1 MIRLMHA
8 ADLHLDSPWAGLNPA
23 QAALMRAAQ
32 RDLCQRL
39 GEQILRLRCD
49 VVLLS
54 GDLFDGQTVYRQS
67 LDVLKRA
74 LANCKARV
82 FIAPGNHDPYTPDS
96 PYAKEHWPENVHI
109 FTSPEIT
116 CVELPELGC
125 RVYGA
130 AFTGPIQGNVL
141 RGFAA
146 RQDDLVNL
154 MVLHADPGEGESEYG
169 PVSKQ
174 DIGGSGLDYLALGH
188 IHKRFAR
195 KIGSTFVGMPGCPM
209 GRGFD
214 ETGEKGAYFVTAQK
228 GDCQIRFLPLG
239 APRYEALEVPAGDD
253 PLSALVSA
261 LPEQAKQDHYRVR
274 LTGPLATAPD
284 LPALEQAL
292 ADRFASL
299 TILDETQR
307 VLPLWEDLEENS
319 LRGAFLRLLKQEHD
333 GAGEDPD
340 RQSVLELAGK
350 LTLELMDGREVN
362 L

>member
-1 MIRLMHA
+1 MIRLIHA
-8 ADLHLDSPWAGLNPA
+8 ADLHLDSPWAGCNPA
-23 QAALMRAAQ
+23 QAALLRAAQ

-54 GDLFDGQTVYRQS
+54 GDLFDGETVYRQS
-67 LDVLKRA
+67 LDTLKRA
-74 LANCKARV
+74 LANCKAQV
-82 FIAPGNHDPYTPDS
+82 FIAPGNHDPCTPDS
-96 PYAKEHWPENVHI
+96 PYARESWPENVHI
-109 FTSPEIT
+109 FTSPQIS

-130 AFTGPIQGNVL
+130 GFTAPVQGPIL
-141 RGFAA
+141 RGFTAK
-146 RQDDLVNL
+146 QDDLVNL
-154 MVLHADPGEGESEYG
+154 MVLHGDPGEGESEYN
-169 PVSKQ
+169 PVSKR

-195 KIGSTFVGMPGCPM
+195 KIGDTFVGMPGCPM

-214 ETGEKGAYFVTAQK
+214 ETGEKGAYFVTAEK
-228 GDCQIRFLPLG
+228 GDCKIRFLPLG
-239 APRYEALEVPAGDD
+239 APRYESLEVTAGED
-253 PLSALVSA
+253 PLSALLSA
-261 LPEQAKQDHYRVR
+261 LPEQARSDHYRVR
-274 LTGPLATAPD
+274 LTGALASAPD

-292 ADRFASL
+292 SGRFASL

-307 VLPLWEDLEENS
+307 VLPLWEHLEENS
-319 LRGAFLRLLKQEHD
+319 LRGGFLRLLKQEYD
-333 GAGEDPD
+333 EAADDAD
-340 RQSVLELAGK
+340 RQSTLELAGK